1 MTASLVDSE
10 MMAPLVRVQAFIG
23 MIVETIGRADYR
35 NFQLPFCFPE
45 KVQEN
50 FRRFLKS
57 LLFGRNMPVQEVSLS
72 EASDTALQRAGT
84 GG

>member
-1 MTASLVDSE
+1 

-23 MIVETIGRADYR
+23 MVVETIGRADYR

-45 KVQEN
+45 KVQDN
-50 FRRFLKS
+50 FRRFLKT
-57 LLFGRNMPVQEVSLS
+57 LLFRNMLVQEVSVS